1 MQVSELRYCV
11 DMLISPQSVTLDA
24 SHFELIEAMTDE
36 VVILDATGRIVAVNT
51 AWKLFCEEND
61 GDSGSHYV
69 GANYFDICTAA
80 VMDTVVQAEAVLDG
94 LKKALKSG
102 ASYEGEYPCDGP
114 GVRRWFQL
122 NANRMTIQGAPC
134 LLLQHRN
141 VTTRRMAHDDIE
153 RAHVQAE
160 TFAALVATTGEAI
173 LTYDLNGRIISW
185 NPAAEHLYGY
195 TEQEALGQSVE
206 MLYPADWSTS
216 IFSYRDQIIAGALR
230 QFDAVRIAK
239 DGTKRHVTIA
249 CTPIRT
255 LSGDIVSISNIHHDV
270 TATRKAEEVRDLV
283 SREVIHRAKNMLSL
297 VTAMQRQTANSATSM
312 IEFNK
317 SFGDRI
323 QALARSTDLLV
334 DGGWSSVD
342 LEQLVRAQLDP
353 FSFGQD
359 DVVHVAGPSVSLGPQ
374 ALQLI
379 GMALHELATNSTKYG
394 VMSDG
399 CGHIEC
405 RWSHEETGGLRF
417 QWRETGITLDPSL
430 NKASGFGSKVLS
442 VLAPAMV
449 DGAAKTETSE
459 DTLTWTVTI
468 PSGHLGNT
476 G

>member
-1 MQVSELRYCV
+1 
-11 DMLISPQSVTLDA
+11 MLKSSQSVTLDA
-24 SHFELIEAMTDE
+24 SHYELIEAMTDE
-36 VVILDATGRIVAVNT
+36 VVILDATGEIVAVNM
-51 AWKLFCEEND
+51 AWKIFCEENG
-61 GDSGSHYV
+61 GDAGAHYV
-69 GANYFDICTAA
+69 GANYFDICKAA
-80 VMDTVVQAEAVLDG
+80 VMDSVVQAETVLDG
-94 LKKALKSG
+94 LRQALRTG
-102 ASYEGEYPCDGP
+102 AAFEGEYPCDGP

-153 RAHVQAE
+153 RAHVRAE

-173 LTYDLNGRIISW
+173 LTYDMDGRIISW
-185 NPAAEHLYGY
+185 NPAAERLYGY
-195 TEQEALGQSVE
+195 TEEEALGRSVE
-206 MLYPADWSTS
+206 LLYPPDWPTRVLE
-216 IFSYRDQIIAGALR
+216 YRDQIMAGKLR
-230 QFDAVRIAK
+230 QFDAVRVAK
-239 DGTKRHVTIA
+239 DGTERHVTIA

-297 VTAMQRQTANSATSM
+297 VTAMQRQTASSAASLA
-312 IEFNK
+312 EFNK

-342 LEQLVRAQLDP
+342 LAQLVRAQLDP
-353 FSFGQD
+353 FLHLQGKGVD
-359 DVVHVAGPSVSLGPQ
+359 VAGPTVALGPQ

-394 VMSDG
+394 VMSGGGGDIR
-399 CGHIEC
+399 CH
-405 RWSHEETGGLRF
+405 WSHTEQGGLRF
-417 QWRETGITLDPSL
+417 QWVETGITFDPSAK
-430 NKASGFGSKVLS
+430 KASGFGSKVLS

-449 DGAAKTETSE
+449 DGSADTVTSE
-459 DTLTWTVTI
+459 DALTWTVTI
-468 PSGHLGNT
+468 PAAHLGKVT
-476 G
+476 

>member
-1 MQVSELRYCV
+1 
-11 DMLISPQSVTLDA
+11 MLKSPQSVTLDA

-36 VVILDATGRIVAVNT
+36 VVVLDATGKIVAINM

-61 GDSGSHYV
+61 GDAGTHYV
-69 GANYFDICTAA
+69 GANYFDICKAA
-80 VMDTVVQAEAVLDG
+80 VMDSVVQAEAVLDG
-94 LKKALKSG
+94 LRQALKTGTSF
-102 ASYEGEYPCDGP
+102 EGEYPCDGP

-173 LTYDLNGRIISW
+173 LTYDLEGRIISW
-185 NPAAEHLYGY
+185 NPAAERLYGY
-195 TEQEALGQSVE
+195 TEAEALGQSVE
-206 MLYPADWSTS
+206 LLFPADWPTS
-216 IFSYRDQIIAGALR
+216 VLEYRDQIMSGSLR

-270 TATRKAEEVRDLV
+270 TATRRAEEVRDLV

-297 VTAMQRQTANSATSM
+297 VTAMQRQTANSASSLA
-312 IEFNK
+312 EFNK

-342 LEQLVRAQLDP
+342 LGQLVRAQLDP
-353 FSFGQD
+353 FLHEHTK
-359 DVVHVAGPSVSLGPQ
+359 VVDVAGPSVALGPQ

-399 CGHIEC
+399 RGHIQC
-405 RWSHEETGGLRF
+405 HWSHTKEGGLRF
-417 QWRETGITLDPSL
+417 QWAETGITLDPSV
-430 NKASGFGSKVLS
+430 KRTSGFGSKVLS

-449 DGAAKTETSE
+449 NGSADTVTS
-459 DTLTWTVTI
+459 DDALTWTVTI
-468 PSGHLGNT
+468 PPSHLGKTN
-476 G
+476 

>member
-1 MQVSELRYCV
+1 
-11 DMLISPQSVTLDA
+11 MLQSTQSVALDA

-36 VVILDATGRIVAVNT
+36 VVILDATGTIVAANT
-51 AWKLFCEEND
+51 AWKLFCEENG
-61 GDSGSHYV
+61 GDLKSHYV
-69 GANYFDICTAA
+69 GANYFDICKLA
-80 VMDTVVQAEAVLDG
+80 VLDAVVQAEAVLDG
-94 LKKALKSG
+94 LRTALKTG
-102 ASYEGEYPCDGP
+102 APFEGEYPCDGP

-122 NANRMTIQGAPC
+122 NANRMAIRGVPC

-153 RAHVQAE
+153 RAHLQAE

-173 LTYDLNGRIISW
+173 LTYDLEGCIISW
-185 NPAAEHLYGY
+185 NPAAERLYGY

-206 MLYPADWSTS
+206 LLYPRDWPTS
-216 IFSYRDQIIAGALR
+216 VLEYRDQIVAGNLR
-230 QFDAVRIAK
+230 QFDAVRVAK

-297 VTAMQRQTANSATSM
+297 VTAMQRQTAKSAKSLA
-312 IEFNK
+312 EFNK

-342 LEQLVRAQLDP
+342 LDQLVRAQLDP
-353 FSFGQD
+353 FLHGQD
-359 DVVHVAGPSVSLGPQ
+359 DVVDVAGPPVSLGPQ

-399 CGHIEC
+399 NGHIFC
-405 RWSHEETGGLRF
+405 HWSHTEKGGLHF
-417 QWRETGITLDPSL
+417 HWAETGITLDPSL
-430 NKASGFGSKVLS
+430 KKTTGFGSKVLS

-449 DGAAKTETSE
+449 NGSAETVTSE
-459 DTLTWTVTI
+459 NTLTWTVTI
-468 PSGHLGNT
+468 PAAHLSSPC
-476 G
+476 

>member
-1 MQVSELRYCV
+1 
-11 DMLISPQSVTLDA
+11 MLKSTQSVTLDA
-24 SHFELIEAMTDE
+24 SHYELIEAMTDE
-36 VVILDATGRIVAVNT
+36 VVILDATGKIVAVNM
-51 AWKLFCEEND
+51 AWKLFCEENG
-61 GDSGSHYV
+61 GDAGTHYV
-69 GANYFDICTAA
+69 GANYFDICEAA
-80 VMDTVVQAEAVLDG
+80 AMGAVVQAETVLEG
-94 LKKALKSG
+94 LRQALKTGTSF
-102 ASYEGEYPCDGP
+102 EGEYPCDGP

-122 NANRMTIQGAPC
+122 NANRLTIQGAPC

-173 LTYDLNGRIISW
+173 LTYDMEGRIISW
-185 NPAAEHLYGY
+185 NPAAERLYGY
-195 TEQEALGQSVE
+195 TEEEALGQSVE
-206 MLYPADWSTS
+206 LLYPPEWPTRVLE
-216 IFSYRDQIIAGALR
+216 YRDQIMAGKLR
-230 QFDAVRIAK
+230 QFNAVRVAK
-239 DGTKRHVTIA
+239 DGTERHVTIA

-297 VTAMQRQTANSATSM
+297 VTAMQRQTASSAASLA
-312 IEFNK
+312 EFNK
-317 SFGDRI
+317 SFGARI

-342 LEQLVRAQLDP
+342 LAELVRAQLDP
-353 FSFGQD
+353 FLHLQAKAV
-359 DVVHVAGPSVSLGPQ
+359 DVDGPSVALGPQ

-399 CGHIEC
+399 CGDIQCH
-405 RWSHEETGGLRF
+405 WSHTEKGGLRF
-417 QWRETGITLDPSL
+417 QWIETGITFDPSAK
-430 NKASGFGSKVLS
+430 KATGFGSKVLS

-449 DGAAKTETSE
+449 NGAAETVTSE
-459 DTLTWTVTI
+459 NALTWTVTI
-468 PSGHLGNT
+468 PAAHLGKLA
-476 G
+476 